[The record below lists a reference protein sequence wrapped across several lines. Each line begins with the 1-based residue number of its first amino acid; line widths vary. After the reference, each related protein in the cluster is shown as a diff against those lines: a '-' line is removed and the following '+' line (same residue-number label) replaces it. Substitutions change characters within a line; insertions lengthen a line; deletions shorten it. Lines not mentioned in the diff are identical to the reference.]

1 MDKNDPQYNLKSDYP
16 SYRTRLIVIITS
28 IFVIFILL
36 LSGILSLYATGFA
49 EHEFNDTRMQ
59 AEMTFV
65 SSAILTEYG
74 LESFDAR
81 YDYLLHDRLL
91 SFHDEYEKHREDPGK
106 INLSVLQKKLS
117 VGTQGNI
124 DLYLIN
130 ASGVIEY
137 TTRTTDLHLD
147 FSKYPD
153 FYSSLTSIREGTE
166 FRSDPWIRDFSNPN
180 LYFKYGYLP
189 TDDHRYILE
198 ISLRNDN
205 YTRMHKEVVSN
216 LRTITSGALAIKPLV
231 YGALY
236 DKAHRRQTIRS
247 VDESR
252 NISAITGILTQPTL
266 DSLLNRSF
274 ENKESFLI
282 QNPEKNQILSVQ
294 YIDLSPTR
302 SASGSERSYV
312 GILVFSRDSLDQSLF
327 WYYLL
332 LLTGTA
338 LSLLVGVFIARYLSA
353 YISRP
358 IETMTEDVG
367 IIASS
372 NLHHT
377 VRATGVQ
384 ETEILRFSI
393 NRMILS
399 IQEYISEIENQQ
411 EELHHEL
418 SLRTTVEH
426 SLTRANQRLLQLS
439 RITRHDILNQVTALQ
454 LYLEFIA
461 EEMTTPQGKN
471 YSEKARQVLR
481 IITDLLYFTY
491 DYEKIGLDGARWQRI
506 RDILSELGEE
516 FSDKIPI
523 SHSCQDLEIYAD
535 PLLPKVFYNLIDNTL
550 RHGRTADAI
559 RIHTLKRPGGM
570 IVIYEDTG
578 VGIPGELK
586 EQIFVNGFGKGTG
599 LGMSFIREVLES
611 DGMTI
616 LENGKEGEGAR
627 FEIWVPDGRY
637 RINGEDCSLS
647 GESTESKRYQGTGR

>member
-1 MDKNDPQYNLKSDYP
+1 MDKNDPRLNLKSDYP
-16 SYRTRLIVIITS
+16 SYRTRLIIIITS
-28 IFVIFILL
+28 ILVIFILL
-36 LSGILSLYATGFA
+36 LSGILSLYATGLA
-49 EHEFNDTRMQ
+49 EHEFNNTRMQ
-59 AEMTFV
+59 AEKTFV

-74 LESFDAR
+74 IESFDAR
-81 YDYLLHDRLL
+81 YDFLLHDRIL
-91 SFHDEYEKHREDPGK
+91 SFHDEYRTHRADPGS
-106 INLSVLQKKLS
+106 INLSSLQKKLS
-117 VGTQGNI
+117 AGTPGTI
-124 DLYLIN
+124 ELYLIN

-137 TTRTTDLHLD
+137 TTRNDDLYLD
-147 FSKYPD
+147 FSRYSD
-153 FYSSLTSIREGTE
+153 FYDSLTSIREGTE
-166 FRSDPWIRDFSNPN
+166 FRSDPWIRDFSDPN

-198 ISLRNDN
+198 IGLRNDN

-216 LRTITSGALAIKPLV
+216 LRTITSGALTIRPLV
-231 YGALY
+231 YAALY

-252 NISAITGILTQPTL
+252 NISAITGILTHTTL
-266 DSLLNRSF
+266 DSVLNRSF
-274 ENKESFLI
+274 THKESFLI
-282 QNPEKNQILSVQ
+282 QNPEKNQVLSVQ

-312 GILVFSRDSLDQSLF
+312 GILVFSRDSLDQTLL
-327 WYYLL
+327 WYHLL
-332 LLTGTA
+332 LLTGTV

-377 VRATGVQ
+377 VRATGVH
-384 ETEILRFSI
+384 ETEILRYSI

-418 SLRTTVEH
+418 SLRTSAEY

-461 EEMTTPQGKN
+461 DEMTTSQGKE
-471 YSEKARQVLR
+471 YSGKAKQILR

-491 DYEKIGLDGARWQRI
+491 DYEKIGLEGARWQRI
-506 RDILSELGEE
+506 GDILSELHDE
-516 FSDKIPI
+516 FADTIPI
-523 SHSCQDLEIYAD
+523 SYTCKDLEIYAD

-559 RIHTLKRPGGM
+559 RIWAGERPGGM
-570 IVIYEDTG
+570 VVTYEDTG

-586 EQIFVNGFGKGTG
+586 EQIFVNGFGSGTG

-616 LENGKEGEGAR
+616 IENGKAGEGVR

-637 RINGEDCSLS
+637 RTNIVSCSFA
-647 GESTESKRYQGTGR
+647 EE